1 MTTED
6 DVTTLDNKQQIVV
19 IRSRNIIYI
28 YIYIYIMISNVGI
41 LCVESQLYLQSS
53 TGIDFYRSIAHE
65 ISI

>member
-19 IRSRNIIYI
+19 IKDQEIYI
-28 YIYIYIMISNVGI
+28 YIYIYFMISNVGI
-41 LCVESQLYLQSS
+41 LCVKSQLYLQSS

>member
-19 IRSRNIIYI
+19 IKDQEI

-41 LCVESQLYLQSS
+41 LCVKSQLYLQSS

>member
-6 DVTTLDNKQQIVV
+6 DVTTLDNKQQIAV
-19 IRSRNIIYI
+19 IRSRNI

-41 LCVESQLYLQSS
+41 LCVKSQLYFQSS

>member
-19 IRSRNIIYI
+19 IRSRNI
-28 YIYIYIMISNVGI
+28 IYIYIMISNVGI